1 MMLANYF
8 DQFTIVNIIP
18 GFTNSSLMLFVA
30 IIFILIMF
38 KVDNLIPTRYQILI
52 EILYDHWVNLI
63 KDSLGIKGLK
73 YFPLIFSMFMLIM
86 VLNVLGLFPY
96 VFTVGTHII
105 VTFGIS
111 LSVLMAVTI
120 LGIKNFKLD
129 FFSMLMPQGA
139 PMSLAPLLVLIETAS
154 YLSRAL
160 SLGIRL
166 AANLSAGHLLFA
178 ILASFSYKMLINNMV
193 FLSLFP
199 LAIMIFITVLEI
211 AVAMIQAYVFCL
223 LTVIYL
229 EDTLK
234 SH

>member
-1 MMLANYF
+1 MASYF
-8 DQFTIVNIIP
+8 DQFSIVNIFP
-18 GFTNSSLMLFVA
+18 GVTNSSFMLIVA
-30 IIFILIMF
+30 ITLAIIIFKSNALVPRRWQVI
-38 KVDNLIPTRYQILI
+38 I
-52 EILYDHWVNLI
+52 EVLYDHWVNLI

-73 YFPLIFSMFMLIM
+73 YFPFVFSLFILLIL
-86 VLNVLGLFPY
+86 LNILGLFPY

-105 VTFGIS
+105 ITFGIS
-111 LSVLMAVTI
+111 LSILIAVTI

-139 PMSLAPLLVLIETAS
+139 PMGLAPLLVLIETAS
-154 YLSRAL
+154 YFSRAI
-160 SLGIRL
+160 SLGVRL

-178 ILASFSYKMLINNMV
+178 ILASFSYKMLINKMV
-193 FLSLFP
+193 ILSLFP
-199 LAIMIFITVLEI
+199 VGIMIFITVLEI

-223 LTVIYL
+223 LTTIYL

>member
-1 MMLANYF
+1 M
-8 DQFTIVNIIP
+8 IVCNAVC
-18 GFTNSSLMLFVA
+18 GDDYKKSSC
-30 IIFILIMF
+30 
-38 KVDNLIPTRYQILI
+38 
-52 EILYDHWVNLI
+52 
-63 KDSLGIKGLK
+63 
-73 YFPLIFSMFMLIM
+73 SMFMLIM

>member
-1 MMLANYF
+1 MASYF
-8 DQFTIVNIIP
+8 DQFSIVSIFP
-18 GFTNSSLMLFVA
+18 GITNSSFMLVVTITLA
-30 IIFILIMF
+30 ITIFKSNALVPRRWQVI
-38 KVDNLIPTRYQILI
+38 I
-52 EILYDHWVNLI
+52 EVLYDHWVNLI

-73 YFPLIFSMFMLIM
+73 YFPFVFSLFILLIL
-86 VLNVLGLFPY
+86 LNILGLFPY

-105 VTFGIS
+105 ITFGIS
-111 LSVLMAVTI
+111 LSILIAVTI

-139 PMSLAPLLVLIETAS
+139 PMGLAPLLVLIETAS
-154 YLSRAL
+154 YFSRAI
-160 SLGIRL
+160 SLGVRL

-178 ILASFSYKMLINNMV
+178 ILASFSYKMLINEMV
-193 FLSLFP
+193 ILSLFP
-199 LAIMIFITVLEI
+199 VGIMIFITVLEI

-223 LTVIYL
+223 LTTIYL